1 MTKRTESLNKT
12 LYLCKNFITIIT
24 TIGSFASLYLSST
37 HLRLFF
43 PCSSYLVH
51 FLEISRNKFVSRVVK
66 ADNNKNKQTN
76 KKNEETCEV
85 NSVSSL
91 PNLAQIVVSA
101 ALDDVFKLVN
111 EMNT

>member
-1 MTKRTESLNKT
+1 MVPLPLSISNTLKT
-12 LYLCKNFITIIT
+12 
-24 TIGSFASLYLSST
+24 
-37 HLRLFF
+37 FF

-66 ADNNKNKQTN
+66 ADNNKNKQTK

>member
-1 MTKRTESLNKT
+1 M
-12 LYLCKNFITIIT
+12 
-24 TIGSFASLYLSST
+24 
-37 HLRLFF
+37 
-43 PCSSYLVH
+43 VH

-66 ADNNKNKQTN
+66 ADNKNKQTN

>member
-24 TIGSFASLYLSST
+24 TIGSFASLSPT

-66 ADNNKNKQTN
+66 ADNNKNKQTK